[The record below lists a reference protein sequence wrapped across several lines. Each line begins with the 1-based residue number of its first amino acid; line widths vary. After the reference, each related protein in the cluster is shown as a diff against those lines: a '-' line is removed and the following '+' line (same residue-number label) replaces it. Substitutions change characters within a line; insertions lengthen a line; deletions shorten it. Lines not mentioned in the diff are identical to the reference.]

1 MPQLSDLYDADRR
14 VTDPVVARLSA
25 EKTIPH
31 PLNNVAYADGISPC
45 RHGKKH
51 GPFEAC
57 RQEVR
62 PSTAPIEATPVDLTA
77 EYLHDIVR
85 QLDDALMTVAET
97 GSAAGLIDT
106 TADLVTQIQKDF
118 PS

>member
-1 MPQLSDLYDADRR
+1 R

-77 EYLHDIVR
+77 EDLHDIVR
-85 QLDDALMTVAET
+85 QLDDAPITVAET

-106 TADLVTQIQKDF
+106 TAALVTQIQKDF

>member
-14 VTDPVVARLSA
+14 VTDPVVAHLAA